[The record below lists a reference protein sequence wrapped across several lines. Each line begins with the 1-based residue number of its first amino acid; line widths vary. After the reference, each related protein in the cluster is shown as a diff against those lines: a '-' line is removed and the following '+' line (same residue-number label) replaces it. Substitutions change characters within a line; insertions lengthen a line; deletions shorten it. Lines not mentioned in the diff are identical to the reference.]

1 LRRRGATLHAPLRLG
16 DLPTAERRRAIITTS
31 AQVLLAWILIFG
43 AYAALPIARESGVR
57 AFTRL
62 AVDVA
67 LVGAVLVWQI
77 GRISRARLP
86 ELRAVEALSVVIGL
100 FLALFSSI
108 YLAMSHESAATFTGQ
123 PLDHVRAFYFT
134 VTIFSTVGFGDIT
147 PRTDPARLVVAAQ
160 MLLDLAIIGAVV
172 RLLFNAARNRVT
184 PSDE

>member
-1 LRRRGATLHAPLRLG
+1 MRRRKTTLHAPLRLG
-16 DLPTAERRRAIITTS
+16 DLPTAERRRAILTTS
-31 AQVLLAWILIFG
+31 AQVFLAWILIFG
-43 AYAALPIARESGVR
+43 AYAALPIARESGAR

-67 LVGAVLVWQI
+67 LVSAVLVWQI

-108 YLAMSHESAATFTGQ
+108 YLAMSHESAATFTQ
-123 PLDHVRAFYFT
+123 PLDHVRAFYFA

-147 PRTDPARLVVAAQ
+147 PRTD
-160 MLLDLAIIGAVV
+160 
-172 RLLFNAARNRVT
+172 AARPWSPPRCCST
-184 PSDE
+184 SPSSVPSCACSSTRRAVG